1 MTIGDMVRNL
11 NSESRMTGIIVGWVR
26 RDDGDSQVMNPQVLW
41 ADGQFT
47 VKCEIA
53 DLAVRVVGAL
63 QKAT

>member
-41 ADGQFT
+41 ADGRLSWIWAHR
-47 VKCEIA
+47 CE
-53 DLAVRVVGAL
+53 VVS
-63 QKAT
+63 